1 MQKKYSEREKCIMQK
16 TMKRR
21 LKQSL
26 ATVTAASLLFS
37 FVPVQAKKA
46 SKKPV
51 TSIQVKA
58 PLSEK
63 AQKVTT
69 TLTLKKGSTF
79 KLKTS
84 VFPASASKKL
94 VYKSSKKAVA
104 SVSSKGKIKA
114 KKVGKATI
122 TIQPKNNKKVKAVIK
137 VTVVKKLA
145 KVKKITL
152 DKTTLSLS
160 TAGANRT
167 AQLTATVVSPKK
179 PTTKGFNW
187 FSSDT
192 NVAAVDKNGLVTAK
206 KAGTAQIT
214 VTARDGRGA
223 KAVCSVTV
231 TNGGNGDN
239 TATPSSG
246 SQGTPAP
253 TDSSKTPGNDP
264 GSSDTPAPDAVP
276 SIVVPGERTG
286 IKQGETLQLT
296 AKDESTGDALTDVA
310 WSVNTLEGVSIDTT
324 GLLTVAKT
332 AAAGGSITVTATNS
346 NGSDSAKLTVVE
358 NKTPEITENMI
369 QLNQETATTPL
380 GLTYR
385 SPEAYS
391 TVSDPERGDVIRFDA
406 SKGYGSNS
414 YDVLAWMVV
423 DPAYAGKTVTI
434 SAYMKYDK
442 IPNVDQMNLIINER
456 WGYKNPAAKYN
467 ADPDTWYYISGTYKL
482 PEDTGKNYTG
492 DNNKLYIARDSSHL
506 GSTGANAL
514 NAVYYIDDLT
524 FTVTKSTVESVE
536 LSANKDT
543 VFPGSTLQFTSKVN
557 GTNSPMQKVTYSV
570 EPAVKGV
577 SISESGLLTV
587 GSNVAAGTKINVK
600 ASAYEDPEK
609 SDTKTIT
616 VQESSI
622 LSIQVAASGGK
633 KEVYQN
639 STLQFSTSV
648 SCMGSPSKEVTWS
661 LDKEVK
667 DVSISNKGLL
677 TVGKEAPAGTEVT
690 VIATSVYDTTKSGSY
705 KLTIL
710 ASSVNGVT
718 ISTAGDKA
726 TVVQG
731 GSLSLSAKVDKIG
744 SASEAVTWSTTETIP
759 GVTLSPNGNTCTLK
773 VGSEVSADTTI
784 TVKAVSTADAEKWAT
799 KEITVVAEEGSATF
813 DLNKLNVEYFEDFDG
828 TGATL
833 ESIQKAGVLSWQ
845 ATDPAGLM
853 SSKDTNLEKGYGL
866 YNTPKSAGGN
876 PTYAFHS
883 FFGSKEDYAQF
894 KIDNTDPSEKTYT
907 LSFMFHFND
916 IDADTKYISTQM
928 KTNPSF
934 ISYKLPLKLVSLD
947 EGDSQTTIKEHFEIP
962 FRCSRYIDGNAE
974 YYDISCTVKVPA
986 EKEVRLRLMLDGDLP
1001 NCPNPAHT
1009 GYTDTPH
1016 PCSYMI
1022 ENVAIFSGEIPDI
1035 SVQKGSDY
1043 QLELDT
1049 LPMDTVKY
1057 YTNCYLAQITHSDYE
1072 TTCPNFDTIPATV
1085 DESGKITALAVGET
1099 ALIAEITHE
1108 GGEVERRQCIVKVT
1122 E

>member
-1 MQKKYSEREKCIMQK
+1 MQK

-239 TATPSSG
+239 TNNTATPSTG

-253 TDSSKTPGNDP
+253 TDSSKTPGNNPDASASPSADP
-264 GSSDTPAPDAVP
+264 GASATPATDAVP

-310 WSVNTLEGVSIDTT
+310 WSVNTLEGVSIDNT

-332 AAAGGSITVTATNS
+332 AAAGGSITVTAANS

-358 NKTPEITENMI
+358 NKTPEITDSMVK
-369 QLNQETATTPL
+369 LNQETATTPL

-442 IPNVDQMNLIINER
+442 IPNVDQMNLVINER

-524 FTVTKSTVESVE
+524 FTVLKPAVESVQVT
-536 LSANKDT
+536 A
-543 VFPGSTLQFTSKVN
+543 PGSPTKIAQSSTLQFTASVN
-557 GTNSPMQKVTYSV
+557 
-570 EPAVKGV
+570 A
-577 SISESGLLTV
+577 
-587 GSNVAAGTKINVK
+587 GSDATGAEK
-600 ASAYEDPEK
+600 A
-609 SDTKTIT
+609 
-616 VQESSI
+616 
-622 LSIQVAASGGK
+622 
-633 KEVYQN
+633 
-639 STLQFSTSV
+639 
-648 SCMGSPSKEVTWS
+648 VTWS
-661 LDKEVK
+661 LDKPVTGVTLS
-667 DVSISNKGLL
+667 DTGLL
-677 TVGKEAPAGTEVT
+677 TVGENAPIGTEIT
-690 VIATSVYDTTKSGSY
+690 VKATSVLDATKSASY
-705 KLTIL
+705 TLTIY
-710 ASSVNGVT
+710 AGGVNSVT
-718 ISTAGDKA
+718 IF
-726 TVVQG
+726 TVGNRTTVAPG
-731 GSLSLSAKVDKIG
+731 GSLPLSAKVDKTG
-744 SASEAVTWSTTETIP
+744 NVSEDVTWSTVETIS
-759 GVTLSPNGNTCTLK
+759 GVTLSSDGNNCTLN
-773 VGSEVSADTTI
+773 VGGEVPADTTI
-784 TVKAVSTADAEKWAT
+784 TVKAVSTADAKKWAT
-799 KEITVVAEEGSATF
+799 KEIKVVAEEEPIF
-813 DLNKLNVEYFEDFDG
+813 DFNQLKVEYFEDFDG

-833 ESIQKAGVLSWQ
+833 ESIQEAGVLSWQ
-845 ATDPAGLM
+845 ATDSAGLVTA
-853 SSKDTNLEKGYGL
+853 TNSTRILKGYGL
-866 YNTPKSAGGN
+866 YNTPKSEKGVA
-876 PTYAFHS
+876 TYAFQS
-883 FFGSKEDYAQF
+883 FFGSKEDYVQF
-894 KIDNTDPSEKTYT
+894 KMDNTDSSEKTYT
-907 LSFMFHFND
+907 LSFMFHFQEIEGD
-916 IDADTKYISTQM
+916 SKYISTQM

-934 ISYKLPLKLVSLD
+934 VSYKLPLKLVSLD

-962 FRCSRYIDGNAE
+962 FRCVRYSTGNLE
-974 YYDISCTVKVPA
+974 YYGISCTVKVPA
-986 EKEVRLRLMLDGDLP
+986 EKAVRLRLMLDGDLP
-1001 NCPNPAHT
+1001 NCLNPDHT

-1016 PCSYMI
+1016 PCIYMI
-1022 ENVAIFSGEIPDI
+1022 ENVAISSGEIPDI

-1049 LPMDTVKY
+1049 LPTDKVKY
-1057 YTNCYLAQITHSDYE
+1057 YTNCYLAQITHSDE
-1072 TTCPNFDTIPATV
+1072 ATDCPNFDTIPATV

-1099 ALIAEITHE
+1099 TLIAEITHE